1 MNRMTKK
8 QIVICFL
15 AITLAMTA
23 IHLVEIFFLTAKIA
37 HGYEVH
43 QNILLDRCDLYGQD
57 RGCIVKG
64 VLDWIVKR
72 GYIYGFCDEKAARW
86 FIYNT
91 KTKKLWL
98 FNVEVDFNN
107 KLKELHLSF
116 TMSDTRWIYD
126 YSNGIYRHLHLDEQ
140 EAFRKLS
147 AHTKIQKILEEY
159 RYDNGD
165 FPRLFLYDYANILTE
180 DLETNIPI
188 LFTYLNQFDMYPVTE
203 ADQGY
208 NIIEWILFDYF
219 YVNDDLLNQDD
230 LNTFCTITQRK
241 IDAYLK
247 KYKTIDK
254 RIILAEKHIN
264 SIKKGRFNTLQ
275 STPQML
281 YEKYTALWYND
292 LIVEQDS
299 D

>member
-1 MNRMTKK
+1 MTKK
-8 QIVICFL
+8 QIVICLL

-23 IHLVEIFFLTAKIA
+23 SHLVEIFFLTAKIA

-147 AHTKIQKILEEY
+147 AHTRIQKILEEY
-159 RYDNGD
+159 RYDNSD

-219 YVNDDLLNQDD
+219 YINDDLLNQDD

-281 YEKYTALWYND
+281 YEKYTALGYND

>member
-8 QIVICFL
+8 QIVIYL
-15 AITLAMTA
+15 IVITFAMTA

-37 HGYEVH
+37 SGYTVH
-43 QNILLDRCDLYGQD
+43 QNILLGHCDLYEGG
-57 RGCIVKG
+57 RGRIIKGIV
-64 VLDWIVKR
+64 DWVVKR
-72 GYIYGFCDEKAARW
+72 GYIYGFCDEKDLKW

-91 KTKKLWL
+91 KIQELWL
-98 FNVEVDFNN
+98 FNIEADFFN

-116 TMSDTRWIYD
+116 TISDTRWIYD

-159 RYDNGD
+159 RYDNSD

-219 YVNDDLLNQDD
+219 YINDDLLDQDD

-281 YEKYTALWYND
+281 YEKYTALGYND

>member
-1 MNRMTKK
+1 MTKK
-8 QIVICFL
+8 QIVICLL

-23 IHLVEIFFLTAKIA
+23 SHLVEIFFLTAKIA

-147 AHTKIQKILEEY
+147 AHTRIQKILEEY
-159 RYDNGD
+159 RYDNSD

-219 YVNDDLLNQDD
+219 YINDDLLNQDD

-247 KYKTIDK
+247 KYKAIDK

-281 YEKYTALWYND
+281 YEKYTALGYND

>member
-1 MNRMTKK
+1 MTKK
-8 QIVICFL
+8 QIVICL
-15 AITLAMTA
+15 LVITFAMTA

-37 HGYEVH
+37 SGYTVH
-43 QNILLDRCDLYGQD
+43 QNILLDRCDLYEGG
-57 RGCIVKG
+57 RGRIVKG
-64 VLDWIVKR
+64 IVDWVVKR
-72 GYIYGFCDEKAARW
+72 GYIYG
-86 FIYNT
+86 
-91 KTKKLWL
+91 L
-98 FNVEVDFNN
+98 FNIEADFFN

-116 TMSDTRWIYD
+116 KMSDTRWIYD

-147 AHTKIQKILEEY
+147 AHIRIQKILEEY
-159 RYDNGD
+159 RYDNSD

-219 YVNDDLLNQDD
+219 YINDDLLDQDD

-281 YEKYTALWYND
+281 YEKYTALGYND
-292 LIVEQDS
+292 LIVEQNS

>member
-8 QIVICFL
+8 QIVIYL
-15 AITLAMTA
+15 IVITFAMMA

-37 HGYEVH
+37 PGYEVH
-43 QNILLDRCDLYGQD
+43 QNFLLDTCDLYGQD

-64 VLDWIVKR
+64 VVDWIVKR
-72 GYIYGFCDEKAARW
+72 GYIYGFCDEKDLKW

-91 KTKKLWL
+91 KIQELWL
-98 FNVEVDFNN
+98 FNIEVDFFN

-116 TMSDTRWIYD
+116 TINDTRWIYD

-159 RYDNGD
+159 RYDNSD

-219 YVNDDLLNQDD
+219 YINDDLLDQDD

-254 RIILAEKHIN
+254 RIVLAEKHIN

-281 YEKYTALWYND
+281 YEKYTALGYND

>member
-1 MNRMTKK
+1 MTKK
-8 QIVICFL
+8 QIVLCL
-15 AITLAMTA
+15 LVITFTITA
-23 IHLVEIFFLTAKIA
+23 VYLSEVFFLTAKIA
-37 HGYEVH
+37 PGYAVH
-43 QNILLDRCDLYGQD
+43 QNLLLGRCDLYEQC
-57 RGCIVKG
+57 RGKIVKG
-64 VLDWIVKR
+64 IVDWVVKR
-72 GYIYGFCDEKAARW
+72 GYIYGFCNEKAARW

-98 FNVEVDFNN
+98 FNVEADFNN

-126 YSNGIYRHLHLDEQ
+126 YLNGIYRHLHLDEQ

-180 DLETNIPI
+180 DLEDNIPI
-188 LFTYLNQFDMYPVTE
+188 LFIYLNQFDMCPVTE
-203 ADQGY
+203 ADQSY

-219 YVNDDLLNQDD
+219 YMNDDLLDQDD

-247 KYKTIDK
+247 KYKTIDE
-254 RIILAEKHIN
+254 RIVLAEKHIN

-275 STPQML
+275 STPQIL
-281 YEKYTALWYND
+281 YEKYIALGYTN
-292 LIVEQDS
+292 LIIEKKFD
-299 D
+299 